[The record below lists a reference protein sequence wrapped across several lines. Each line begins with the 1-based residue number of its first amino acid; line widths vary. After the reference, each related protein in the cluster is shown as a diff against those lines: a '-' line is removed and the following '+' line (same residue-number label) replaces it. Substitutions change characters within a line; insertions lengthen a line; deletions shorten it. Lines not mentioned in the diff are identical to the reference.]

1 MAMHGG
7 MGMAMPGAPPT
18 RVVALDEMLELN
30 ELTDQVTFDE
40 IKEDMGD
47 ECSNFGA
54 SRSPPQ
60 AKLANRNAVSF
71 GWKIAHA
78 AGFAASAQRLYPAP
92 RDTRT
97 TRQFGICPSFKE
109 HFLSPRP
116 IRNFSASR

>member
-54 SRSPPQ
+54 SQ
-60 AKLANRNAVSF
+60 
-71 GWKIAHA
+71 
-78 AGFAASAQRLYPAP
+78 
-92 RDTRT
+92 
-97 TRQFGICPSFKE
+97 
-109 HFLSPRP
+109 
-116 IRNFSASR
+116 

>member
-1 MAMHGG
+1 MHAHHAAMRMHQACSMHVASVSSKTRRWRPGTAAIAQVAMNMAMHGG

-54 SRSPPQ
+54 SQ
-60 AKLANRNAVSF
+60 
-71 GWKIAHA
+71 
-78 AGFAASAQRLYPAP
+78 
-92 RDTRT
+92 
-97 TRQFGICPSFKE
+97 
-109 HFLSPRP
+109 
-116 IRNFSASR
+116 